1 MGQFPAHKISRR
13 QVLTS
18 IATLAAAAAAA
29 AAVSTGV
36 RADDSLADTFARNEA
51 LRNTDRDGNTIAALE
66 AIDTSEPILSFDTA
80 YNLELAIM
88 KYERIVA
95 AGGWGE
101 MSRNVHGLIA
111 GVSRG
116 SVVPLKRRLM
126 ISGDMEEQ
134 TRVSDVFDEHAD
146 VAIRRFQA
154 RHGLTVSG
162 KVDAETYFTLNIPA
176 DLRLAQLRL
185 NALRV
190 EQVAKD
196 LSDKYLLVNIP
207 AAAIEAIEGAS
218 VIRRHTAVVGRVERA
233 TPILHSK
240 VHQINF
246 NPYWHVP
253 KSIIRRDLIKYM
265 NEDPEYLTRFRIKIY
280 DSAGNELAPTDID
293 WTTDDAVNYAFRQE
307 PGAENSMGHVKINFH
322 NPHDV
327 YLHDTPTKSLFGE
340 NRRFHS
346 SGCVR
351 VEDVDSLVAWLLQ
364 TDGWDINAVQATF
377 NSGERL
383 DVNLSE
389 PVPIHT
395 TYITAWANRGG
406 TVSFRDDVYN
416 YDSEGRVN
424 FEA

>member
-1 MGQFPAHKISRR
+1 MIKKTTQIQQANVSRR
-13 QVLTS
+13 HVLTS
-18 IATLAAAAAAA
+18 MGALGFALAMP
-29 AAVSTGV
+29 SIS
-36 RADDSLADTFARNEA
+36 RAQDSLEDTFARNA
-51 LRNTDRDGNTIAALE
+51 ARRNTDREANTIQALE
-66 AIDTSEPILSFDTA
+66 AIDTNEPILSFDTA
-80 YNLELAIM
+80 YNLELAIRE
-88 KYERIVA
+88 YEKIIA
-95 AGGWGE
+95 AGGWPE
-101 MSRNVHGLIA
+101 MSRNTYGLLS
-111 GVSRG
+111 GVKRG

-134 TRVSDVFDEHAD
+134 KRVNDIFDQHAD
-146 VAIRRFQA
+146 IAVRRFQA
-154 RHGLTVSG
+154 RHGLAING
-162 KVDAETYFTLNIPA
+162 KIDAETFYALNVPA
-176 DLRLAQLRL
+176 EVRLSQLRL

-190 EQVAKD
+190 ETIAQK
-196 LSDKYLLVNIP
+196 LSDRYLVVNIP
-207 AAAIEAIEGAS
+207 AAAIEAIDGSA
-218 VIRRHTAVVGRVERA
+218 VWQRHTAVVGRIDRQ

-265 NEDPEYLTRFRIKIY
+265 NEDPNYLTDFRIKIY
-280 DSAGNELAPTDID
+280 NGNGVELAPTDID
-293 WTTDDAVNYAFRQE
+293 WSTDEAVQYAFRQE

-322 NPHDV
+322 NKHAV

-351 VEDVDSLVAWLLQ
+351 VANVDTLVAWLLQ
-364 TDGWDINAVQATF
+364 TDGWDVNSVQATF

-383 DVNLSE
+383 DVGLKQ

-406 TVSFRDDVYN
+406 TVSFRDDVYE
-416 YDSEGRVN
+416 YDAAGRVE